1 MAFGNRLIDTG
12 GGGAGGWTLAN
23 AVQIATG
30 DLGRTYSGQRAIDIS
45 ADGTRLGLAMDHP
58 LSQDLTMYSLSTPF
72 DITTLS
78 VLNETGSP
86 NLSNKNPLGG
96 KFNLDGTKFSWSQSN
111 NSARSYETITMST
124 PYDVTTITGQVSSGF
139 YFPSGSGSYGAGMSQ
154 DGSQF
159 YGFGD
164 SSFVATRFRIQ
175 GWSLATPYEPASS
188 RTSIFYENPWAVD
201 TVSTTNN
208 PIRGLQF
215 DPDGY
220 KLFTFN
226 QDSGF
231 REWICS
237 TPFDA
242 TTAVDTGIT
251 LNPSLVNRGDFC
263 FSPDGQYL
271 YAVGFYN
278 TVVQYQLY

>member
-1 MAFGNRLIDTG
+1 MAFGNRLIDIGG
-12 GGGAGGWTLAN
+12 GGGAGWTLEN

-30 DLGRTYSGQRAIDIS
+30 DLGRSYAGYRAIDIS

-86 NLSNKNPLGG
+86 NLSNKNPRGG

-124 PYDVTTITGQVSSGF
+124 PYNVTTITGQVSSGW
-139 YFPSGSGSYGAGMSQ
+139 YFPGGTGSFGAGMSQ

-159 YGFGD
+159 YGIGNE
-164 SSFVATRFRIQ
+164 SGGATVWRIQ
-175 GWSLATPYEPASS
+175 GWNLATPYEPAST
-188 RTSIFYENPWAVD
+188 RTTSFYADAFTPTPPDYVHG
-201 TVSTTNN
+201 
-208 PIRGLQF
+208 IQF
-215 DPDGY
+215 DPSGHS
-220 KLFTFN
+220 LFFLMN
-226 QDSGF
+226 DQNF
-231 REWICS
+231 KQYYCS
-237 TPFDA
+237 TPFDG

-251 LNPSLVNRGDFC
+251 LSTPLVNKSDFC
-263 FSPDGQYL
+263 FSPDGKYL
-271 YAVGFYN
+271 YAVGYYN